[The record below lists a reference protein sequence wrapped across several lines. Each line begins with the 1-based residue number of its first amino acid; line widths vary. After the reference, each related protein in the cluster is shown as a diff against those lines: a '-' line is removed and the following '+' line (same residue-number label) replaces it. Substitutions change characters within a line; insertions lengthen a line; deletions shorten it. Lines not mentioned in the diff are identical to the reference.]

1 MYFLSRISS
10 FLGRTHWDFNQSFIY
25 PRSPCLYIF
34 PCLSSVVLQFLTCC
48 RINLFWY
55 IPHLPT
61 SNFPHIYLCYILNN
75 LFKYLIQSLNFPLS
89 QFLKLCNPLCGT
101 FFYIFFFCVC
111 VFLFP
116 WKFYVTLLE
125 LVLTLVKHTR
135 GIANHFRLIS
145 WTDSSWMIQYKS
157 NSQTYMVYNSEF

>member
-1 MYFLSRISS
+1 MWYLLSLI
-10 FLGRTHWDFNQSFIY
+10 LGRTHWDFNLSFVQ

-34 PCLSSVVLQFLTCC
+34 PCLSSAVLQFLKCC
-48 RINLFWY
+48 QINLFWY
-55 IPHLPT
+55 ISHLPT
-61 SNFPHIYLCYILNN
+61 SNFPHIYLCYILND

-89 QFLKLCNPLCGT
+89 QSLKLCNPPVWHLLLH
-101 FFYIFFFCVC
+101 IFLCVC

-125 LVLTLVKHTR
+125 LVLTLVKRTR